1 MTDREVQ
8 TQEITELEEAL
19 GHTFLR
25 PALLQ
30 QALTHSSHA
39 HESESRA
46 ASGEALFGDNEQL
59 EFLGDAVL
67 GFVTSET
74 LFQRF
79 PQFQEGQL
87 SKLRAHLVSAHHLAE
102 VASTLNLG
110 QYLRLGRGEEK
121 SGGRAKSAL
130 LANSLEAVLAAL
142 YLDAGV
148 EAAREFIIRRII
160 EPELRRIEKQTS
172 AGVAITDHKSALQEF
187 LQAAGRPQPAY
198 TVVKEEGPEH
208 KKIFTVELRVQAP
221 GDGQQLVSRGQ
232 GSTKKT
238 AEQRAARQALA
249 ALRAAQGLADSEDI
263 HPVD

>member
-1 MTDREVQ
+1 ME

-19 GHTFLR
+19 GHRFRR

-39 HESESRA
+39 HESENRTGDGPS
-46 ASGEALFGDNEQL
+46 GDNEQL

-67 GFVTSET
+67 GFVTSEI

-79 PQFQEGQL
+79 PQYQEGQL
-87 SKLRAHLVSAHHLAE
+87 SKLRAHLVSAHHLAH
-102 VASTLNLG
+102 VASDLNLG
-110 QYLRLGRGEEK
+110 NYLRLGRGEEK
-121 SGGRAKSAL
+121 SGGRSKSAL

-142 YLDAGV
+142 YLDAGI
-148 EAAREFIIRRII
+148 EPTRELIIRHVI
-160 EPELRRIEKQTS
+160 EPELRRVEKQTS

-187 LQAAGRPQPAY
+187 LQAGGRPQPAY

-208 KKIFTVELRVQAP
+208 KKTFTVELRVQAP
-221 GDGQQLVSRGQ
+221 EDGKQLVSRGQ

-238 AEQRAARQALA
+238 AEQRAARQALE
-249 ALRAAQGLADSEDI
+249 ALRATQGLADSEDI